1 MQLSYLRAMSHG
13 GSLADRYLRIEAGQV
28 IAGLAELLA
37 LAKVEISFEEG
48 TRWLVSYLL
57 FRMMIIHCA
66 KKQNDLE
73 ISRRSIKKN
82 GSNIVMMINGSS
94 KIGTQPE
101 RLYGSLDGVIATS
114 TERLNTLA
122 PYFARVPANAE
133 QTSIKNWLLF
143 VMEQSGFGN

>member
-57 FRMMIIHCA
+57 FRMSDNTLR
-66 KKQNDLE
+66 KE
-73 ISRRSIKKN
+73 
-82 GSNIVMMINGSS
+82 
-94 KIGTQPE
+94 
-101 RLYGSLDGVIATS
+101 
-114 TERLNTLA
+114 TERFGDLQKKHQ
-122 PYFARVPANAE
+122 E
-133 QTSIKNWLLF
+133 EWIKHSHDDKWL
-143 VMEQSGFGN
+143 Q